1 MAVKY
6 YNGNA
11 VDTASKDLLSSD
23 ILVKIVKQEID
34 AKVFEDIFGIFT
46 RDILTTG
53 FQWEE
58 IEVGNITSA
67 DFDDEGT
74 GTLTKVAP
82 DIKTLYH
89 KINRRKTFETTVSD
103 AQVKMSML
111 SETNM
116 ASLAGAIT
124 NELYNSS
131 AIEDYEAFKDL
142 LVDICVENKNM
153 TICDMNGNGSD
164 VDAFTKAIQT
174 IAVNMERPSVNYNY
188 SGFKKEFN
196 KKEDLVLIIDSAM
209 QAKINVD
216 SLASAFNMSKKD
228 LVGNIIVLDEMP
240 TITYS
245 SLATKINKSIDIGET
260 NPILIEK
267 YLAGGTDSVSG
278 SAFAF
283 LVNKKALVRDKVERE
298 LTEQYNAKGRFTKYY
313 LHATDVLTY
322 STLRNAIVF
331 VD

>member
-6 YNGNA
+6 YGGNA
-11 VDTASKDLLSSD
+11 VDTTSKDLLSSD
-23 ILVKIVKQEID
+23 ILVKIVKQEIE

-58 IEVGNITSA
+58 IEVGNITSS

-82 DIKTLYH
+82 DITTIYH

-153 TICDMNGNGSD
+153 VICDMNGNGSD

-174 IAVNMERPSVNYNY
+174 LAVNMERPSKNYNF

-216 SLASAFNMSKKD
+216 SLASAFNMTKKD

-245 SLATKINKSIDIGET
+245 SLATKINKTIDIGET
-260 NPILIEK
+260 NPIYIEK
-267 YLAGGTDSVSG
+267 YLATGTDSVSG
-278 SAFAF
+278 TAFAF
-283 LVNKKALVRDKVERE
+283 LVNKKALIRDKVERE

-313 LHATDVLTY
+313 LHATDSLTY